1 MIYERYF
8 LYFRCNEILSKCGQ
22 IQNCLL
28 LRNLIGCWK
37 QIQIATLTSFQW
49 SGHSRV
55 FLWRE
60 TWFHRKRR
68 TLNPG
73 GIAEDC
79 FYPAWT
85 YMCMKNVFFFSS
97 IETLT
102 LAVLV
107 MAAICFWFYGLL
119 FAIIDNTSI
128 AFADLLAI
136 TVTITIASTIAMA
149 LLLAIN
155 DNTMSMDVLLVAI
168 FFNFFNIYL
177 LSSNVKN
184 VSTSC

>member
-1 MIYERYF
+1 MHE
-8 LYFRCNEILSKCGQ
+8 KC
-22 IQNCLL
+22 LF
-28 LRNLIGCWK
+28 
-37 QIQIATLTSFQW
+37 S
-49 SGHSRV
+49 
-55 FLWRE
+55 
-60 TWFHRKRR
+60 
-68 TLNPG
+68 
-73 GIAEDC
+73 
-79 FYPAWT
+79 
-85 YMCMKNVFFFSS
+85 SS